1 MKKTFLLTALIA
13 VIAALTL
20 LTGCNA
26 MINDTSAD
34 TIDVSSDV
42 SESSGSSDKGFEKF
56 VKYMEDG
63 GYIKGKSEKLSAA
76 VIGAEYGDRYTISS
90 GTSKIYVEL
99 YEYKDTESDIARSI
113 LGAAKE
119 KGTFALYN
127 EIQTDKTAAAV
138 SADGKY
144 LMLYTDSST
153 SGNSVQTKNDA
164 LAAVE
169 KYGKNKN

>member
-1 MKKTFLLTALIA
+1 MKKIFLFTVLIA

-34 TIDVSSDV
+34 TVDATEDAA
-42 SESSGSSDKGFEKF
+42 ESPDSADKGFEKF

-63 GYIKGKSEKLSAA
+63 GYIKGKSEKLSASF
-76 VIGAEYGDRYTISS
+76 IGAAYGERYTISS

-99 YEYKDTESDIARSI
+99 YEYNDTESDLARSI
-113 LGAAKE
+113 LGAAKAN
-119 KGTFALYN
+119 GTFSLYN

-164 LAAVE
+164 LAAVAE
-169 KYGKNKN
+169 YGKK